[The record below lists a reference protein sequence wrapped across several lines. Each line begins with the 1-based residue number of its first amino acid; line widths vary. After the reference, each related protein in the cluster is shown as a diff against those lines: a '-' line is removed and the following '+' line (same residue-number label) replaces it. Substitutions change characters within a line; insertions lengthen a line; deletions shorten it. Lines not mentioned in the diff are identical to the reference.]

1 MKLSNILEARKP
13 PKPRPLKVFIA
24 NHFEQPP
31 EETKLRFGKRTYAPT
46 RQKGQYYSADI
57 IVPTE
62 VLQEIN
68 AIIEKNPTLVFTPT
82 KSGGIEFNIW
92 EGEDED
98 VANLLS
104 AASKQRLAQLAQQS
118 IKDNFPSSI
127 SPRRDTNE
135 TLIHIVGDILRS
147 RKAQLRN
154 LVRSQFTEQVGRGK
168 IYAQL
173 KRRVNA
179 IGDDNKVTAAQLKKA
194 LDIIS

>member
-1 MKLSNILEARKP
+1 M
-13 PKPRPLKVFIA
+13 FIA

-154 LVRSQFTEQVGRGK
+154 LVRSQFTEQVDRGK
-168 IYAQL
+168 MYAQL
-173 KRRVNA
+173 KRLVRDA
-179 IGDDNKVTAAQLKKA
+179 GDGDSKVTLQQIQKA
-194 LDIIS
+194 LKALQ